1 MAYGLRQ
8 KNEVKKNYTNRM
20 LPLTQAAKLANVPVS
35 TARRWKSEAF
45 ARGEDWDELRAAS
58 AITSGGRDDL
68 MKTIVNNFVVM
79 FQSTMDSLQKAEN
92 MPPETKVDALA
103 SLSDAFAKT
112 MKSAGAASPELSRL
126 AIANDI
132 IQLMGDFVRE
142 KYPQHINAFIEILEP
157 FGEEVS
163 RNYGR

>member
-35 TARRWKSEAF
+35 TARRWKSEAL

-103 SLSDAFAKT
+103 SCRTLLPK
-112 MKSAGAASPELSRL
+112 
-126 AIANDI
+126 
-132 IQLMGDFVRE
+132 Q
-142 KYPQHINAFIEILEP
+142 
-157 FGEEVS
+157 
-163 RNYGR
+163 

>member
-1 MAYGLRQ
+1 M
-8 KNEVKKNYTNRM
+8 
-20 LPLTQAAKLANVPVS
+20 
-35 TARRWKSEAF
+35 
-45 ARGEDWDELRAAS
+45 
-58 AITSGGRDDL
+58 
-68 MKTIVNNFVVM
+68 MKTIINNFVVM

-163 RNYGR
+163 RSYGR

>member
-35 TARRWKSEAF
+35 TARRWKSEAL

-103 SLSDAFAKT
+103 ALSDAFAKT

>member
-35 TARRWKSEAF
+35 TARRWKSEAL

-103 SLSDAFAKT
+103 SLADAFAKT

>member
-1 MAYGLRQ
+1 
-8 KNEVKKNYTNRM
+8 
-20 LPLTQAAKLANVPVS
+20 
-35 TARRWKSEAF
+35 
-45 ARGEDWDELRAAS
+45 
-58 AITSGGRDDL
+58 

-132 IQLMGDFVRE
+132 IQLMGDFV
-142 KYPQHINAFIEILEP
+142 YPQHINAFIEILEP

>member
-35 TARRWKSEAF
+35 TARRWKSEAL

-103 SLSDAFAKT
+103 SLSDALAKT